1 MPNMRFS
8 LKNAA
13 IKQHLQRMTLAK
25 KQTNNQTETTAETT
39 PEEQAEISELES
51 VLQNLD
57 ASFKRVAKIA
67 DPVKQEYKLLQEA
80 KRLDMPAESYRRMYE
95 TYYLERLPNQTKHK
109 WLNPFKFLDQRLGDF
124 VKWCEN
130 ISLYSLATL
139 IGQFTLLAA
148 MGAYFLE
155 APQRRQELLDS
166 AREEIRNQK
175 GVEYSES
182 RIEALETLNKYCE
195 SLLGEQAPNANLEGV
210 KLNQCYKFQLAL
222 ATFAKWP
229 PQFYRYE
236 GMNLSQM
243 NLAGAN
249 LQGANLQGANLE
261 GTNLEGANLERAN
274 LKGANLKGAN
284 LKGAV
289 LRAASLEEANL
300 EEANL
305 DSTRMSRVYLRGA
318 NLKKASI
325 TGARLLWADLQGAN
339 LTLANFTE
347 SNLNRANIQGA
358 DLYKANFKGASLR
371 YADLRNGTIIIGADF
386 ERANL
391 KRAKF
396 WSADQVKRA
405 YNWEKAFK
413 DDDWEAKIAKPG
425 TDKYKVG
432 LLIPNVSVIYKLYQQ
447 GMESAAKENPQIE
460 IIPIKTGD
468 TLEEEAQGIKQLLAE
483 DVDVILL
490 RPLDPE
496 ESIPA
501 LQRAYIAGVLPIN
514 IGSCLSKE
522 GEKVAFACYES
533 NSFKMGYDLG
543 KYMGTWAKKN
553 RPGQQLNVGLVDG
566 ADSSS
571 LYPYFQGFRA
581 GMKDAGVSWNQTA
594 STNAQTEEDLPKVKE
609 MLKAHPDIN
618 ILWAGAPVN
627 TWMSVQAVE
636 DLKLGNKVS
645 VFGIIPLTRM
655 WANAL
660 LSPNHPLQSIVD
672 ESPAY
677 VGYKA
682 TLHGIGVLQGKTS
695 REYLYTAYQHRLLT
709 QNDSKTINQL
719 LSQTLDLEKNE
730 LKPPLELKK
739 DAGIPSEIAS
749 SLNTSI
755 ASPLP
760 AITDKATIEKLQEDL
775 QKLIVQNSQTS
786 ANTED
791 KQTPATFSDTL
802 VYRVLVTKKVEI
814 VSYEPI
820 GKLSVDFVEKTP
832 LPKLSVKEKETNQ
845 PPKEIKEPVAEYKVL
860 IAPNGTVEVK
870 WGESFIQD
878 E

>member
-1 MPNMRFS
+1 MPNLRFS

-13 IKQHLQRMTLAK
+13 IRQQIQRITTAK
-25 KQTNNQTETTAETT
+25 KQTQNQIETNVETT

-51 VLQNLD
+51 ILQNLD
-57 ASFKRVAKIA
+57 ASFKRVAKIP

-80 KRLDMPAESYRRMYE
+80 KRMDMPAESYRRMFE
-95 TYYLERLPNQTKHK
+95 TYYLERLANKPQNR
-109 WLNPFKFLDQRLGDF
+109 WLNPFTFLDQRLGDF

-182 RIEALETLNKYCE
+182 RIEALETLNQYCE
-195 SLLGEQAPNANLEGV
+195 SILGEQAPNANLEGV
-210 KLNQCYKFQLAL
+210 KLNQCYKFELAL
-222 ATFAKWP
+222 ASVAKWP

-249 LQGANLQGANLE
+249 LKGANLEGANLE

-289 LRAASLEEANL
+289 LRAASLEGANL

-325 TGARLLWADLQGAN
+325 TGARLLWADLQGATLN
-339 LTLANFTE
+339 LANLTE
-347 SNLNRANIQGA
+347 SNLNRANLQGA

-371 YADLRNGTIIIGADF
+371 YADLRNGTVIIGADF

-396 WSADQVKRA
+396 WSPDQVKRA

-413 DDDWEAKIAKPG
+413 DEDWEAKIGKPG
-425 TDKYKVG
+425 ADKYKVG

-460 IIPIKTGD
+460 IIPIKTGE
-468 TLEEEAQGIKQLLAE
+468 TIEEEAQGIKQLLTE
-483 DVDVILL
+483 DVDVILV

-501 LQRAYIAGVLPIN
+501 IQKAYIAGAVTIN
-514 IGSCLSKE
+514 IGDCLSKD
-522 GEKVAFACYES
+522 GQKVAFACYES
-533 NSFKMGYDLG
+533 DSFKMGYDLG
-543 KYMGTWAKKN
+543 KYMGTWAKRN

-566 ADSSS
+566 ADSSRV
-571 LYPYFQGFRA
+571 YPYFQGFRA
-581 GMKDAGVSWNQTA
+581 GMKDVGVSWNQTA
-594 STNAQTEEDLPKVKE
+594 STNAQTEEDLAKVKQ
-609 MLKAHPDIN
+609 MLKTHPDIN

-636 DLKLGNKVS
+636 DLKLENKVS
-645 VFGIIPLTRM
+645 VFGIVPLTRM
-655 WANAL
+655 WATAL
-660 LSPNHPLQSIVD
+660 LNPNHSLQSMVD

-682 TLHGIGVLQGKTS
+682 ALHAIDVIQGKIS
-695 REYLYTAYQHRLLT
+695 REYQYTVYQHRLLT
-709 QNDSKTINQL
+709 RNDSKTVNQL
-719 LSQTLDLEKNE
+719 LSQTLDLDKNN

-739 DAGIPSEIAS
+739 DAGIPTEIAS

-775 QKLIVQNSQTS
+775 QKLIVQNSQASTT
-786 ANTED
+786 TED
-791 KQTPATFSDTL
+791 NQTPATFSDTL
-802 VYRVLVTKKVEI
+802 VYRVLVNKEVEI

-832 LPKLSVKEKETNQ
+832 LPKLSLKDEETNQ
-845 PPKEIKEPVAEYKVL
+845 PPKEIKGPVAEYKVL